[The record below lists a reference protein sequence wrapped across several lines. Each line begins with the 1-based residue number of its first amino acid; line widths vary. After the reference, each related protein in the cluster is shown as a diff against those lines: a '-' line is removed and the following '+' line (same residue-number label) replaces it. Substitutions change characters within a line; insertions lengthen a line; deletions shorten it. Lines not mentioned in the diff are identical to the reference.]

1 MSTSPE
7 PPAGAGSA
15 AHAVPTTGSAEPQDT
30 AARTVQPAS
39 LRSPTGIA
47 VIAATVLASMVGF
60 VDAYMINVAIPAI
73 GRSLGAGVTQLQWV
87 LTGYLVTAA
96 ALLLLSG
103 ALADHFGRRRTLTAG
118 LMVML
123 VASFGCAAVP
133 SVQFLIAARVV
144 QGIGGALVVP
154 SSLSLLNG
162 TFRAADRARAI
173 GIWAGIST
181 LGTTLGPYGAGWLV
195 DHFSWRYV
203 FLLNL
208 PLILAALWVL
218 RRVPEVGRGGRALSV
233 DVAGAALAVLGL
245 GGLIYGLTAGPSSGW
260 TTAQVIAPVV
270 VGALCLAALVPVEQ
284 RRPEPMLRTSLFRSR
299 QFNAINVATVLFYG
313 AMAAA
318 SYLVVLQ
325 CQLRLGYSATE
336 AGAALIPESAC
347 FLVVSPVA
355 GSLVRRIGTRWLMV
369 AGILIVAAGFC
380 WLSAAEPGQSYVEA
394 ILPGALLWG
403 LGIGL
408 AVTPLTAG
416 VLAAVDDTDLGE
428 ASAVND
434 AASRVGGVVFI
445 ALVPA
450 LIQAGRS
457 QTLAEPL
464 AHGYQTAML
473 VMAGLSAAAAL
484 VTLVFVASHRV
495 EANRLS
501 AASPRIHGC
510 AAPRPEQ
517 RLQTAS

>member
-1 MSTSPE
+1 MSKTPGRATRSR
-7 PPAGAGSA
+7 SA
-15 AHAVPTTGSAEPQDT
+15 AHHLRPSR
-30 AARTVQPAS
+30 AAGLAATQQPSGQQVA
-39 LRSPTGIA
+39 LRSATGTA

-73 GRSLGAGVTQLQWV
+73 GSSLQATVSQLQWV

-103 ALADHFGRRRTLTAG
+103 ALADHFGRRRILTVG
-118 LMVML
+118 LIVML

-133 SVQFLIAARVV
+133 SAELLIAARVV

-162 TFRAADRARAI
+162 TLRASDRARAI

-195 DHFSWRYV
+195 DHVSWRYV

-208 PLILAALWVL
+208 PLIVAALWVL
-218 RRVPEVGRGGRALSV
+218 RGIPESGRGSRPLSV
-233 DVAGAALAVLGL
+233 DVAGGLLAVVGL
-245 GGLIYGLTAGPSSGW
+245 GGLIYGLTAGPSLGW
-260 TTAQVIAPVV
+260 TTARVIVPIV
-270 VGALCLAALVPVEQ
+270 VGAVSLAALIPVEQ
-284 RRPEPMLRTSLFRSR
+284 RRSAPMLRIALFRSR
-299 QFNAINVATVLFYG
+299 QFNAINLATVLFYG
-313 AMAAA
+313 ALAAA
-318 SYLVVLQ
+318 SYLVVLR
-325 CQLRLGYSATE
+325 CQLNLGYTATQ

-347 FLVVSPVA
+347 FLIVSPLAGALVA
-355 GSLVRRIGTRWLMV
+355 RVGTRWPMV
-369 AGILIVAAGFC
+369 AGILIVAAGFG
-380 WLSAAEPGQSYVEA
+380 WLSAASPGQPYVVA

-428 ASAVND
+428 ASAIND

-450 LIQAGRS
+450 LIRAGDA

-464 AHGYQTAML
+464 AQGYQTAMV
-473 VMAGLSAAAAL
+473 VMAGVSVLAAL
-484 VTLVFVASHRV
+484 VTLLFVASHRL
-495 EANRLS
+495 EASKL
-501 AASPRIHGC
+501 APATPRIHGC
-510 AAPRPEQ
+510 AVPQPDPRPQ
-517 RLQTAS
+517 AVG